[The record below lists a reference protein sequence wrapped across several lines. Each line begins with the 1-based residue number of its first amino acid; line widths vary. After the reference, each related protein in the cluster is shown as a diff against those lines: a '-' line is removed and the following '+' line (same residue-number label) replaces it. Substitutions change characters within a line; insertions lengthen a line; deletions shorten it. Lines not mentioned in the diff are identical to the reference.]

1 MGHILNI
8 IFPDLYISSVY
19 ELPLEEL
26 KKRGISGLVF

>member
-26 KKRGISGLVF
+26 KKGDSWACV